1 VTTPAPERLYIMPC
15 LCTSGINRTFTNMT
29 QEDIIAYLIQET
41 KIDTRNTTLNLNKL
55 KCRSDPRPSSKAIG
69 LICSAVLGSLLGLIV
84 LSDIPKLVK
93 HLKTAERV
101 IYHNIKIANS
111 YAMSKLRPDGRV
123 HADCIELCDHI
134 YQ

>member
-1 VTTPAPERLYIMPC
+1 
-15 LCTSGINRTFTNMT
+15 MT

-69 LICSAVLGSLLGLIV
+69 LICSAILGSLLGLVV
-84 LSDIPKLVK
+84 LSDIPKLVT
-93 HLKTAERV
+93 HLKTAGRV
-101 IYHNIKIANS
+101 IYHNIKIAHP
-111 YAMSKLRPDGRV
+111 YAMRRLQTDGRV
-123 HADCIELCDHI
+123 HADCIELCDHF